1 MKISSK
7 ITSGILAAVMA
18 FSPFVSS
25 ISVIAAEIEE
35 TEPSTSY
42 VEIVETEESDVIV
55 TEETTVETVADYEEP
70 VETTVPDE
78 EIVISDDPVETI
90 DDTAPPAE
98 TEEVIIVDDETEE
111 TVLPE
116 ETEIE
121 EPEDIPSNI
130 IIANS
135 ADEFAEYMSTLPGTE
150 RIIINTTDDLSILN
164 ADYGVYYDGTYVIGF
179 VEQPSYDNA
188 IAYCVISGYQFAI
201 DGDMSV
207 CGTGSLISYAEINPS
222 ATTRVA
228 VIDTGSNLANES
240 YSVIG
245 YDVND
250 YNGHGTA
257 MSNIILENTNDA
269 YIISIKALGD
279 DGHGEM
285 SNVYAAIQY
294 AMDMNVDVILLAMS
308 MRNNGNCDAFSALIA
323 EAQANGITV
332 IASAGNNNTDAYAY
346 IPASFSGVITVG
358 ALNSDLTKNALSN
371 YGGAVNYYVV
381 ESSTSNAAA
390 KFVGMYISDNYEA
403 AYTEFLDDEP
413 EVSDGEWEVAEDYFE
428 VNGTGEMTWLSADT
442 INALGYSSSDE
453 FRDAVINASSSML
466 GGYYA
471 SDSNGWGNNRVDCI
485 TFVNRAYAQPLG
497 LISGLSV
504 SNHSISYSGLTG
516 FNSTYGLWTQTGMD
530 SVSSWANRNPHA
542 IGNGGVRVTSLS
554 ASLSELHAQRGDI
567 VIFGRYNTQYS
578 YTYTVTTSTTGNTA
592 NRQTDWY
599 NSESAAKSAAQNAIA
614 GSQYHSGSLGSCKT
628 REGSDF
634 TWTHAAIY
642 AGTGTMF
649 YEAYSSDAYVELRSR
664 SDAPSSSGNKGYN
677 RIAVLHIENFERPTV
692 ISFHKSSTNPG
703 IVNNRLYSLDG
714 TTYGVYLDPTCSELA
729 ATMIFN
735 ADGTVRQIDRTP
747 TWVETAYNMQI
758 VTDDAGHPAIQVRR
772 NCPNLYM
779 REISAGRGYSLNSEI
794 RTIICNGSQTVEF
807 TDAPDGDP
815 LSVSIQKIDPESLNV
830 VPGVYDF
837 SGAQYTV
844 YYYDTVNVSSAS
856 QGLALLSGT
865 PWAQM
870 TFTAGSNGRVS
881 ITPENFQ
888 ACRASSTNMLYGT
901 YVIRETNAPTGFNMP
916 EDSNQCIVY
925 VLREN
930 GTRDCYVSTPSGSI
944 RPAFEVVTNSDS
956 IRATETRQ
964 IGFINFQKVLRNT
977 TPVNGFT
984 FGSSLNGTVYEIY
997 VDANRNGTL
1006 ETNERNANAL
1016 IATVTLDENGNVKT
1030 VRYSNFNPEIGYITS
1045 RNIFELPR
1053 GYYVATETVAPECS
1067 FFGPDVAITVDE
1079 NHLVDRTIAQNNP
1092 AQIPTAKIIN
1102 VQATDPYATIR
1113 FDFVLN
1119 KVASDGTRMH
1129 GATYTL
1135 YSDEACTNAIC
1146 TITEDGS
1153 TGVYRANYSF
1163 IYTPN
1168 SSTLREGIYYY
1179 DFSSTY
1185 YLRETGAATSF
1196 TDANGRA
1203 VAYSSSNMNH
1213 IVDPNVY
1220 TVNVSVNNV
1229 SQSTRRGTLTYSVN
1243 GETLEN
1249 PITGS
1254 FANYHAESSYV
1265 DNKITLANAESQWV
1279 ETAGELS
1286 LVKRTETESLGSG
1299 IPGFDVTS
1307 TVFTVYAGDRETGTL
1322 IATYKYANG
1331 AWHWYDMNNQMISDS
1346 VFRALAFD
1354 TTYTVYENFDTR
1366 YFRNGV
1372 YDMDVIEDA
1381 IEAIEN
1387 GSGEDYASIGIPYT
1401 VENTTEGWVQVNAT
1415 CWSFTFTTPAKAAL
1429 SRQFNYGATNNLTYG
1444 TIDVTKVW
1452 VQSDTEDQDLS
1463 GYTFAFEY
1471 GGDGD
1476 VAYWEMDDYSER
1488 THTYI
1493 LRDTDENGNI
1503 HLENIPC
1510 GWYRVGEYE
1519 DGYRVVWNGTDDV
1532 FKVIHLRNR
1541 ATLRYTCI
1549 NIVRITITVDK
1560 IDEWTNQPVTVDPFT
1575 GEEVPYGGNRNVSF
1589 ILYPDVNDN
1598 GILDEFE
1605 MQSPDENAV
1614 NRPLRSEDFDRNGR
1628 IQFVD
1633 LGVGRYFLVE
1643 ENSPWG
1649 YYLPVEVTTIE
1660 VAEAHD
1666 IDLEISNTPYSASV
1680 TVHKLDID
1688 TELPLEGAEFT
1699 VYVDMN
1705 ENGIYDEGIDTI
1717 ATTYDEETE
1726 TLVPATVTWDAE
1738 TSTYVT
1744 SNLRAGHYVI
1754 VETKTPTGYFYTDEN
1769 GKPTTTPNQAAIE
1782 ILDLDPVTQSE
1793 LILNT
1798 TYEATLLNVKPTVRT
1813 ELIDSSSSSHI
1824 GSLGTEVELVD
1835 TVSYSNVLPGIE
1847 YELRGQL
1854 LNRSTGEVIAEAT
1867 VRFTPDETD
1876 GETQVVFVVD
1886 SSELCEGGQPVGVV
1900 AFEQLWGPED
1910 WTDDECEDEIMYASH
1925 EDIQDQS
1932 QSVDFNPEVRTTFL
1946 DGQTRL
1952 HEACVAHDVNLVDV
1966 VSYSNLIVGETYTVN
1981 GQVIDKVTNEV
1992 IAENSVTFVAETT
2005 SGTVEVP
2012 FVVNTANLVS
2022 FATDENGVRVAQP
2035 RQIVAFERLTS
2046 ESGYEFCVHADIND
2060 NDQTITVVPPEV
2072 HTTAIDGTIG
2082 THVMTYTETVTIVDE
2097 VEFTNLVVGE
2107 TYSVTGT
2114 LMDKTTGLPY
2124 VGPNGE
2130 TYTKTVEFE
2139 ATISNGAIAVVF
2151 ENVLVP
2157 YTVTSVV
2164 VFEELRLLPDNTL
2177 IGIHMDLN
2185 DDNQTVKRPQA
2196 GTTATIDGAKEI
2208 YLGSSEVRNITITDT
2223 IAYSNLEPG
2232 YVYRA
2237 EATLYMADGTQVT
2250 NEAGVPIVATLE
2262 FVPETANG
2270 TVDVNITFSTAGM
2283 TDGTRVVVF
2292 EKVYY
2297 SAKNSN
2303 CENGGPT
2310 EDVLIAVHEDLND
2323 AGQTVTIH
2331 YRPSTGEVAS
2341 KVGVVGV
2348 ILLVTSLGFIV
2359 IRKKKE
2365 T

>member
-7 ITSGILAAVMA
+7 ITSGILATVMA
-18 FSPFVSS
+18 LSPFVSS
-25 ISVIAAEIEE
+25 VSVIAAEMEE
-35 TEPSTSY
+35 TDSTTA
-42 VEIVETEESDVIV
+42 IVETIEVNEDNVIVAEESVD
-55 TEETTVETVADYEEP
+55 ETVPTDYEEP
-70 VETTVPDE
+70 VETVMPEE
-78 EIVISDDPVETI
+78 EIVVSDDPTEAI
-90 DDTAPPAE
+90 DETAPPM
-98 TEEVIIVDDETEE
+98 ETEE
-111 TVLPE
+111 TTVVE
-116 ETEIE
+116 DETDVSDETEVTVETEIE
-121 EPEDIPSNI
+121 EEEEIVSNI
-130 IIANS
+130 VIANT
-135 ADEFAEYMSTLPGTE
+135 ADEFADIMSNLPGSE
-150 RIIINTTDDLSILN
+150 RLIINTTDDISILG

-179 VEQPSYDNA
+179 EDQTDYDNA
-188 IAYCVISGYQFAI
+188 ICYCVNNGYQFAI
-201 DGDMSV
+201 DGDMTV
-207 CGTGSLISYAEINPS
+207 CGNGSFITNASINPS

-245 YDVND
+245 DDTND
-250 YNGHGTA
+250 YNGHGTS
-257 MSNIILENTNDA
+257 MSNIILDNTSDA

-285 SNVYAAIQY
+285 SNVYAAVQY
-294 AMDMNVDVILLAMS
+294 AMDMDVDVILLAMS
-308 MRNNGNCDAFSALIA
+308 MRNNGNCDAFCALIS

-346 IPASFSGVITVG
+346 IPAGLSGVITVG
-358 ALNSDLTKNALSN
+358 ALNSDLTKNYLSN
-371 YGGAVNYYVV
+371 YGIAVNYYMV

-390 KFVGMYISDNYEA
+390 KFTGMYISNNYDEV
-403 AYTEFLDDEP
+403 YTEFLNEVP
-413 EVSDGEWEVAEDYFE
+413 ETSDGEWEAAEDYFA

-442 INALGYSSSDE
+442 LNALGYSSSDE
-453 FRDAVINASSSML
+453 FRDAVISASSAML

-471 SDSNGWGNNRVDCI
+471 SDRNGWGNNRVDCI
-485 TFVNRAYAQPLG
+485 TFVNRSYAQALG
-497 LISGLSV
+497 IISGLNV
-504 SNHSISYSGLTG
+504 SGHSISYSGLTG

-554 ASLSELHAQRGDI
+554 ASLTSLHAQRGDI
-567 VIFGRYNTQYS
+567 VIFGHYNTEYRYS
-578 YTYTVTTSTTGNTA
+578 YKDKSGSTHYTS
-592 NRQTDWY
+592 WY
-599 NSESAAKSAAQNAIA
+599 SSESAAKSAATSAIQA
-614 GSQYHSGSLGSCKT
+614 NQGGSLGSCET
-628 REGSDF
+628 REGSNF

-664 SDAPSSSGNKGYN
+664 SDAPTLSGDKGYN
-677 RIAVLHIENFERPTV
+677 RIAVLHIENFDRPTV
-692 ISFHKSSTNPG
+692 ISFTKSSTNPA
-703 IVNNRLYSLDG
+703 VANNSLYSLDG
-714 TTYGVYLDPTCSELA
+714 TTYGVYLDEACTSLV

-735 ADGTVRQIDRTP
+735 ADGTVRQIDKNPSWIDAT
-747 TWVETAYNMQI
+747 YNMQV
-758 VTDDAGHPAIQVRR
+758 VTDENGHPAIQVRR

-779 REISAGRGYSLNSEI
+779 REISAGTGYILNPEV
-794 RTIICNGSQTVEF
+794 RTIVCNGSHTINF
-807 TDAPDGDP
+807 IDNPDGDP
-815 LSVSIQKIDPESLNV
+815 LSVSVQKIDPESLNV

-844 YYYDTVNVSSAS
+844 YYYDTVNVSSAA

-865 PWAQM
+865 PWAQI
-870 TFTAGSNGRVS
+870 TLTAGSNGS
-881 ITPENFQ
+881 IRIDANNFPN
-888 ACRASSTNMLYGT
+888 CRAIDSDMLYGT
-901 YVIRETNAPTGFNMP
+901 YVIRETKAPTGFNMP

-925 VLREN
+925 VLTESGFER
-930 GTRDCYVSTPSGSI
+930 YISTPVSGV
-944 RPAFEVVTNSDS
+944 RPAFQVVGNDT

-964 IGFINFQKVLRNT
+964 IGFINFRKTLNAV

-997 VDANRNGTL
+997 VDANHNGTL
-1006 ETNERNANAL
+1006 EADERNTNAL
-1016 IATVTLDENGNVKT
+1016 IATVTLDANGNVKS

-1053 GYYVATETVAPECS
+1053 GFYVATETVAPECS
-1067 FFGPDVAITVDE
+1067 FFGPDVAIVVDE
-1079 NHLVDRTIAQNNP
+1079 NHLVDRNTAQNHP
-1092 AQIPTAKIIN
+1092 EQISSAKI
-1102 VQATDPYATIR
+1102 VDVHATDPYATVR

-1119 KVASDGTRMH
+1119 KVAADGTRMH
-1129 GATYTL
+1129 GATFTL

-1146 TITEDGS
+1146 TLTEDGT
-1153 TGVYRANYSF
+1153 TGVYRATYNF
-1163 IYTPN
+1163 IYTPDN
-1168 SSTLREGIYYY
+1168 STLRDGIYYY
-1179 DFSSTY
+1179 DFSSVY

-1196 TDANGRA
+1196 TDANGNA
-1203 VAYSSSNMNH
+1203 VPYAAGNMNH
-1213 IVDPNVY
+1213 VMDPNTY
-1220 TVNVSVNNV
+1220 TVNVSVNDV
-1229 SQSTRRGTLTYSVN
+1229 SQRTRRGTLTYSVD
-1243 GETLEN
+1243 GETLVN
-1249 PITGS
+1249 PVTGS
-1254 FANYHAESSYV
+1254 FANYHAESSYSE
-1265 DNKITLANAESQWV
+1265 NKVTLANVDLQWV
-1279 ETAGELS
+1279 ETAGALS
-1286 LVKRTETESLGSG
+1286 LIKRTETESLGAG

-1322 IATYKYANG
+1322 VATYKYANG

-1354 TTYTVYENFDTR
+1354 TTYTVYENFSTR

-1387 GSGEDYASIGIPYT
+1387 GSGEDYESIGIPYT
-1401 VENTTEGWVQVNAT
+1401 VVNTTEGWVQVNEF

-1429 SRQFNYGATNNLTYG
+1429 SRQFDYGATNNFTYG

-1452 VQSDTEDQDLS
+1452 VQSESEEQDLS
-1463 GYTFAFEY
+1463 GFTFAFEY
-1471 GGDGD
+1471 GGNGD

-1532 FKVIHLRNR
+1532 FKVIHLTDR

-1560 IDEWTNQPVTVDPFT
+1560 IDEWTNQPVTIDPFT
-1575 GEEVPYGGNRNVSF
+1575 GEEVPYGGDRNVSF

-1598 GILDEFE
+1598 GVLDSFE

-1643 ENSPWG
+1643 ENSPFG

-1660 VAEAHD
+1660 VTEAHD
-1666 IDLEISNTPYSASV
+1666 IDLEIPNTPYSASV

-1688 TELPLEGAEFT
+1688 TDAPLSGAEFT

-1705 ENGIYDEGIDTI
+1705 ENGIYDEGDTI

-1726 TLVPATVTWDAE
+1726 TLVPATVTWDAA

-1754 VETKTPTGYFYTDEN
+1754 VETKTPAGYFFTDEN
-1769 GKPTTTPNQAAIE
+1769 GKPTTTPNQVSIE
-1782 ILDLDPVTQSE
+1782 ILNLDPVTQSE
-1793 LILNT
+1793 LIENT
-1798 TYEATLLNVKPTVRT
+1798 TYEASLYNVKPTVRT
-1813 ELIDSSSSSHI
+1813 ELIDRNSSSHI
-1824 GSLGTEVELVD
+1824 GSLGSNVELVD
-1835 TVSYSNVLPGIE
+1835 TVSYTNVLPGIE
-1847 YELRGQL
+1847 YEVRGQL
-1854 LNRSTGEVIAEAT
+1854 IDRHTEEVIAEAT
-1867 VRFTPDETD
+1867 VRFIPETTD
-1876 GETQVVFVVD
+1876 GEVQVTFVVD
-1886 SSELCEGGQPVGVV
+1886 SSKLCEGGQPVGVV

-1910 WTDDECEDEIMYASH
+1910 WTDDECEEEIKYASH

-1946 DGQTRL
+1946 DGQTEL
-1952 HEACVAHDVNLVDV
+1952 HETSVAHSVELVDV
-1966 VSYSNLIVGETYTVN
+1966 VSYSNLVVGETYVIN
-1981 GQVIDKVTNEV
+1981 GQVIDKFDNSV
-1992 IAENSVTFVAETT
+1992 IAENSVTFVAPAV
-2005 SGTVEVP
+2005 SGTIEVP
-2012 FVVNTANLVS
+2012 FTVNTANLVT
-2022 FATDENGVRVAQP
+2022 FTTDENGVRVAEP

-2046 ESGYEFCVHADIND
+2046 ESGFEFCVHEDINSD
-2060 NDQTITVVPPEV
+2060 EQTITVTPPEV
-2072 HTTAIDGTIG
+2072 HTTAVDGNTG
-2082 THVMTYTETVTIVDE
+2082 AHVMSYTETVTIVDE
-2097 VEFTNLVVGE
+2097 VEFTGLVVGE

-2114 LMDKTTGLPY
+2114 LMDKSTGLPY

-2130 TYTKTVEFE
+2130 TYTQTVEF
-2139 ATISNGAIAVVF
+2139 IADRTDGFKPVVF
-2151 ENVLVP
+2151 ENVLIP

-2164 VFEELRLLPDNTL
+2164 VFEELRLLPENTL
-2177 IGIHMDLN
+2177 ISVHMNIN
-2185 DDNQTVKRPQA
+2185 DENQTVKRPQA
-2196 GTTATIDGAKEI
+2196 GTLATIDGAKEV

-2223 IAYSNLEPG
+2223 ISYSNLEPG
-2232 YVYRA
+2232 CVYRA
-2237 EATLYMADGTQVT
+2237 EATLYLSDGTQLT
-2250 NEAGVPIVATLE
+2250 NEAGVPITATIE
-2262 FVPETANG
+2262 FIPETADG

-2303 CENGGPT
+2303 CEHGGPS
-2310 EDVLIAVHEDLND
+2310 EDVLIAVHEDIND
-2323 AGQTVTIH
+2323 NGQTVTIH
-2331 YRPSTGEVAS
+2331 YRPSTGEVAN
-2341 KVGVVGV
+2341 KVAVIGV
-2348 ILLVTSLGFIV
+2348 IILVSSLGILV

-2365 T
+2365 A